1 MLRHFH
7 LELSK
12 ESSHKSQ
19 FPVNTGAF
27 DAASSSDEDDN
38 PVEGVTNDPTSL
50 GRELEPQ
57 SNTDM
62 DGDTADVVNEISDN
76 TDVVNEISDNTDV
89 ANEISDNTDIANEI
103 SDSKQTANNKNK
115 RKTKVKMTEN
125 TDGSANI
132 TQTQAT
138 SPKVLKNKEKKTAS
152 KKKTRKEV
160 SKTVNAP
167 SAVRQA
173 ANEVRAA
180 IQLASL

>member
-19 FPVNTGAF
+19 FPVNTRAF

-38 PVEGVTNDPTSL
+38 PVEGVTNDPASL
-50 GRELEPQ
+50 GGELEPQ

-76 TDVVNEISDNTDV
+76 TDVANEISDNTDV
-89 ANEISDNTDIANEI
+89 ANKISDR
-103 SDSKQTANNKNK
+103 KQTANNKNK
-115 RKTKVKMTEN
+115 RETKVKMAEN